1 MNVIKCRYCKGDH
14 WSSRCPHKDLL
25 QDKIS
30 SEPAASAKEQAAAA
44 AGGAGGA
51 GGAYKPPSMRAG
63 ASSST
68 QAGKKLDFKSSMN
81 KGSLYF
87 ELGLT

>member
-25 QDKIS
+25 QDKMG
-30 SEPAASAKEQAAAA
+30 SEPVATAKDSQSSQ
-44 AGGAGGA
+44 GGQA

-63 ASSST
+63 ASSAS
-68 QAGKKLDFKSSMN
+68 QAGKKLDFKSSLN
-81 KGSLYF
+81 KG
-87 ELGLT
+87 G